1 MIDFAVERLSQV
13 LAESE
18 PLLRAHW
25 EEIADHKDKIPLAPD
40 YDQYRQ
46 LEAVGKLLIC
56 TARDGEKLIGYSVYF
71 VRRGLH
77 YSENIVATN
86 DIFYIA
92 PEYRIRVATGR
103 VLIAVALL
111 EYAEEKLKARG
122 VSVISMHIKV
132 RKDWSSLAE
141 KQGYRRVE
149 YIHQKYVG
157 D

>member
-13 LAESE
+13 LSESE

-46 LEAVGKLLIC
+46 LEAVGRLLIC
-56 TARDGEKLIGYSVYF
+56 TARDGGKLIGYSVYF

-111 EYAEEKLKARG
+111 EYAEDKLKARG

-141 KQGYRRVE
+141 RQGYRRVE